1 MKIFFSATSPFV
13 RKCLVAAHELG
24 LRERIELVPGAPH
37 PVNRDATIVAHNPL
51 GQVPT
56 LIADDGMVL
65 YDSRVICEYLN
76 ALRDGELI
84 PKEGAARWHVLIEQ
98 SLADGITGAAV
109 LARYE
114 TALRPESLRWKEW
127 TTGQLD
133 KVRCG
138 LTELER
144 LAHGFVER
152 VDVGTIAIGCALAY
166 LDYRWGTLAWRA
178 KCPVTAAW
186 FERFGVRPSMLATQP
201 PAV

>member
-1 MKIFFSATSPFV
+1 MKIFFSATSPFG

-51 GQVPT
+51 GKVPT

-65 YDSRVICEYLN
+65 YDSRVICEYLD
-76 ALRDGELI
+76 ALGDGALI
-84 PKEGAARWHVLIEQ
+84 PKRGPARWHVLIEQ
-98 SLADGITGAAV
+98 SLADGITDAAV

-114 TALRPESLRWKEW
+114 TTVRPQSLRWTDW

-144 LAHGFVER
+144 LAHGFVDR
-152 VDVGTIAIGCALAY
+152 VDVGTIAIGCSLGY
-166 LDYRWGTLAWRA
+166 LDYRYGSLAWRE

-186 FERFGVRPSMLATQP
+186 FERFGGRPSMLATRP

>member
-13 RKCLVAAHELG
+13 RKCLVVAHELG
-24 LRERIELVPGAPH
+24 LRDRIELLPGAPH

-51 GQVPT
+51 GKVPT

-65 YDSRVICEYLN
+65 YDSRVICEYLD
-76 ALRDGELI
+76 ALGDGALI
-84 PKEGAARWHVLIEQ
+84 PERGPARWHVLTEQ
-98 SLADGITGAAV
+98 SLADGITDAAV

-114 TALRPESLRWKEW
+114 TAMRPQSLRWTDW

-144 LAHGFVER
+144 LAPGFVDR
-152 VDVGTIAIGCALAY
+152 VDVGTIAIGCSLGY
-166 LDYRWGTLAWRA
+166 LDYRYGSLAWRE
-178 KCPVTAAW
+178 KCPVMAAW
-186 FERFGVRPSMLATQP
+186 FERFGGRPSMLATCP

>member
-84 PKEGAARWHVLIEQ
+84 PKQGVARWHVLIEQ

-127 TTGQLD
+127 TNGQLD

-144 LAHGFVER
+144 LAQGFVGR
-152 VDVGTIAIGCALAY
+152 VDVGTIAIGCALGY
-166 LDYRWGTLAWRA
+166 LDYRWGSLAWRE